1 MKFEILFNGNH
12 YKFIDQ
18 ERMIGK
24 GDENN
29 KDREISLRKS
39 PENQKFTKQLQESK
53 QEEGMEVT

>member
-1 MKFEILFNGNH
+1 MKFEILFNVNH

-39 PENQKFTKQLQESK
+39 PESQKFTKQLQETK

>member
-1 MKFEILFNGNH
+1 MKFEIFFNGNH
-12 YKFIDQ
+12 YNFIDQ

-39 PENQKFTKQLQESK
+39 PENQKFTKQLQDSK
-53 QEEGMEVT
+53 PEEGMEVT

>member
-1 MKFEILFNGNH
+1 
-12 YKFIDQ
+12 
-18 ERMIGK
+18 MIGK

>member
-1 MKFEILFNGNH
+1 MKGNH

-39 PENQKFTKQLQESK
+39 PENQKFTKQLQKSK
-53 QEEGMEVT
+53 QDEGMEVT